1 MEPDFGPC
9 RNLFLYNNCIRLLPE
24 IRPFNFVIL
33 IFFFVILK
41 NGERIYAYDYYDSLW
56 R

>member
-9 RNLFLYNNCIRLLPE
+9 RTLFLYNNCIRLLPE

-33 IFFFVILK
+33 HILLRDIEKWRK
-41 NGERIYAYDYYDSLW
+41 NICL
-56 R
+56 